1 MTLEEMDKK
10 IEFILQMQAQFE
22 ANLASSGA
30 NIDNLRVSVGQL
42 AGIVSE
48 SIKLSDDRFT
58 RSEERMKDLAAAQK
72 VTGEQIKDLAT
83 AQKATD
89 ERIRELTAV
98 QKGTDERLNVL
109 INIMERH
116 ITGPDHLAQA

>member
-22 ANLASSGA
+22 ANLG
-30 NIDNLRVSVGQL
+30 NLRVTVADL
-42 AGIVSE
+42 AGVVGE

-58 RSEERMKDLAAAQK
+58 RHDERMKDLITAQK
-72 VTGEQIKDLAT
+72 ATGEQIKDLAA

-89 ERIRELTAV
+89 ER
-98 QKGTDERLNVL
+98 LNAL

-116 ITGPDHLAQA
+116 ITGPNHPAQL